1 MAQTYFRWRIVDITL
16 DLGYNFLQF
25 VEVDMKLSLIMIKGN
40 LEHWVE

>member
-25 VEVDMKLSLIMIKGN
+25 VEVDMELNLVMIKGN
-40 LEHWVE
+40 FEHWVE